1 MGKAEFMDAVRI
13 GREIEFTCNGKSY
26 FESRESDDSWYIYS
40 ESNRTKQ
47 CFKSASDLLK
57 NALIDGV
64 PIDELW
70 DEIQIEYIL

>member
-1 MGKAEFMDAVRI
+1 MGKRECIYAVRI

-26 FESRESDDSWYIYS
+26 FESHKSDDSWYIYS
-40 ESNRTKQ
+40 ESDRTKQ
-47 CFKSASDLLK
+47 YFKSASDLLK

-64 PIDELW
+64 PLDELW